1 MGLLRRIEGTGI
13 AAPPT
18 APGSADTAT
27 NTPVGLPPLPAN
39 GGAAPAVA
47 PPPPSFTPPAE
58 PPRRAGLGSAV
69 SASSRTAS
77 ISREL
82 KARVKNRLIAELDP
96 DMDLSKTAEV
106 RQRIKTL
113 FDAVVEGENIVLT
126 RVERERLFEEVT
138 ADIIGFGPI
147 EPLLQDPTVSEV
159 MVNGPN
165 QIYVEQKGKLHL
177 AEVTF
182 DDDDHVRRIIDRI
195 VSPLGRHVD
204 ESSPLCDARLPDGSR
219 VNIVI
224 PPVSLVGPTIT
235 IRKFSKT
242 PLGIDD
248 LIRFGSMTPEIAEF
262 LRACVVSRLNVV
274 VSGGT
279 GSGKTTLLNVLSSFI
294 PDDERIITV
303 EDAAELQL
311 RQEHVVRLEA
321 RPANIEGKGAITI
334 RDLVINC
341 LRMRPERIV
350 VGECRGREALDML
363 QAMNTGHDGSLT
375 TGHANSPRDML
386 ARLETMVLMAGMD
399 LPVRAIREQISSAV
413 DLIVQ
418 QSRLRD
424 GSRKITAITEVQG
437 MEGDVVVLQ
446 DVFTFEQEAFEGGKV
461 IGRIKPTGVRP
472 KFMPKLEDSG
482 IRLSPTI
489 FGLSDRF
496 F

>member
-1 MGLLRRIEGTGI
+1 MGLLRRIEGAGAPPKPQAPGGDGAP
-13 AAPPT
+13 AAPPE
-18 APGSADTAT
+18 PGS
-27 NTPVGLPPLPAN
+27 
-39 GGAAPAVA
+39 VA
-47 PPPPSFTPPAE
+47 PPPPPA
-58 PPRRAGLGSAV
+58 PPRQPAAAARPGQTQMV
-69 SASSRTAS
+69 RD
-77 ISREL
+77 L
-82 KARVKNRLIAELDP
+82 KSRVKGKLIAELDP
-96 DMDLSKTAEV
+96 NMDLSKTAEV
-106 RQRIKTL
+106 RQRIRSL
-113 FDAVVEGENIVLT
+113 FDQIVESENIVLT
-126 RVERERLFEEVT
+126 RLERDKLFEEVA

-147 EPLLQDPTVSEV
+147 EPLLQDPAISEV
-159 MVNGPN
+159 MVNGPD
-165 QIYVEQKGKLHL
+165 QIYIEQKGKLVL
-177 AEVTF
+177 SDIKF
-182 DDDDHVRRIIDRI
+182 DNDEHVRRIIDRI

-224 PPVSLVGPTIT
+224 PPISLIGPCIT
-235 IRKFSKT
+235 IRKFSKV
-242 PLGIDD
+242 PLSIDD
-248 LIRFGSMTPEIAEF
+248 LIRFGSLTPETSEF
-262 LRACVVSRLNVV
+262 LKSCVLARLNIV

-294 PDDERIITV
+294 PDDERIVTI

-321 RPANIEGKGAITI
+321 RPPNIEGKGAVTI
-334 RDLVINC
+334 RDLVINS

-399 LPVRAIREQISSAV
+399 LPVSAIRQQVSSAV

-424 GSRKITAITEVQG
+424 GSRKITNITEVQG
-437 MEGDVVVLQ
+437 MEGDVIILQ
-446 DVFTFEQEAFEGGKV
+446 DVFLFEQEAMEAGKV
-461 IGRIKPTGVRP
+461 VGRIKPTGVRP

-482 IRLSPTI
+482 IRLPPSV
-489 FGLSDRF
+489 FGISDRF

>member
-1 MGLLRRIEGTGI
+1 MGLLRRIEGAG
-13 AAPPT
+13 APPP
-18 APGSADTAT
+18 APPVPPFAVPAT
-27 NTPVGLPPLPAN
+27 
-39 GGAAPAVA
+39 
-47 PPPPSFTPPAE
+47 PPPPSTPPPAGAGVPGQ
-58 PPRRAGLGSAV
+58 PPAAPLRTGLAV
-69 SASSRTAS
+69 ANPTARTVS
-77 ISREL
+77 LGRDL

-96 DMDLSKTAEV
+96 EMDLSKTAEV

-113 FDAVVEGENIVLT
+113 FDLVVESENIVLT

-147 EPLLQDPTVSEV
+147 EPLLQDPTINEV
-159 MVNGPN
+159 MVNGPR
-165 QIYVEQKGKLHL
+165 QVYVEQKGRLL
-177 AEVTF
+177 LTDVVF
-182 DDDDHVRRIIDRI
+182 DDDEHVRRIIDRI

-219 VNIVI
+219 VNIAI
-224 PPVSLVGPTIT
+224 PPISLTGPTLT

-262 LRACVVSRLNVV
+262 LRACVVARLNIVI
-274 VSGGT
+274 SGGT

-294 PDDERIITV
+294 PNDERIITV

-321 RPANIEGKGAITI
+321 RPPNIEGKGAITI

-341 LRMRPERIV
+341 LRMRPDRIV

-375 TGHANSPRDML
+375 TAHANGPRDVL
-386 ARLETMVLMAGMD
+386 SRLETMVLMAGMD

-413 DLIVQ
+413 DLIVH

-424 GSRKITAITEVQG
+424 GSRKITHITEVQG
-437 MEGDVVVLQ
+437 MEGETIILQ
-446 DVFTFEQEAFEGGKV
+446 DIFLFEQEAYEGGKV
-461 IGRIKPTGVRP
+461 IGRIRPTGVRP
-472 KFMPKLEDSG
+472 KFMPKLEDAG
-482 IRLSPTI
+482 IRLPATV
-489 FGLSDRF
+489 FGLPDRF

>member
-1 MGLLRRIEGTGI
+1 MGLLRRIEGAG
-13 AAPPT
+13 APP
-18 APGSADTAT
+18 P
-27 NTPVGLPPLPAN
+27 
-39 GGAAPAVA
+39 AAPAPPYAVPA
-47 PPPPSFTPPAE
+47 TPAPSPTPPPPGGNGAQGQPPAA
-58 PPRRAGLGSAV
+58 PLRTGLTVANPTARTV
-69 SASSRTAS
+69 SLGRD
-77 ISREL
+77 L
-82 KARVKNRLIAELDP
+82 KMRVKNRLIAELDP
-96 DMDLSKTAEV
+96 EMDLSKTAEV
-106 RQRIKTL
+106 RQRIKML
-113 FDAVVEGENIVLT
+113 FDLVVESENIVLT

-147 EPLLQDPTVSEV
+147 EPLLQDPTINEV

-165 QIYVEQKGKLHL
+165 QVYVEQRGRLYRTD
-177 AEVTF
+177 VVF
-182 DDDDHVRRIIDRI
+182 DDDEHVRRIIDRI

-204 ESSPLCDARLPDGSR
+204 EASPLCDARLPDGSR
-219 VNIVI
+219 VNIAI
-224 PPVSLVGPTIT
+224 PPISLIGPTIT
-235 IRKFSKT
+235 IRKFSKN

-248 LIRFGSMTPEIAEF
+248 LIRFGTMTPEIAEF
-262 LRACVVSRLNVV
+262 LRACVVARLNIVI
-274 VSGGT
+274 SGGT

-294 PDDERIITV
+294 PNDERIITI

-321 RPANIEGKGAITI
+321 RPPNIEGKGAITI

-386 ARLETMVLMAGMD
+386 SRLETMVLMAGMD
-399 LPVRAIREQISSAV
+399 LPVRAIREQIASAV

-437 MEGDVVVLQ
+437 MEGDTITLQ
-446 DVFTFEQEAFEGGKV
+446 DVFLFEQEAYESGKV
-461 IGRIKPTGVRP
+461 IGRIRPTGVRP
-472 KFMPKLEDSG
+472 KFMPKLEDAG
-482 IRLSPTI
+482 IHLPATV
-489 FGLSDRF
+489 FGLPDRF

>member
-1 MGLLRRIEGTGI
+1 MGLLRRIEGAGI
-13 AAPPT
+13 APAPTVPAPSDSATVTLAPLSPQTT
-18 APGSADTAT
+18 AGSPAP
-27 NTPVGLPPLPAN
+27 TPVPT
-39 GGAAPAVA
+39 VA
-47 PPPPSFTPPAE
+47 PPPPE
-58 PPRRAGLGSAV
+58 PPRRAGLGGAV
-69 SASSRTAS
+69 SSTARTAS

-82 KARVKNRLIAELDP
+82 KSRVKTRLIAELDP
-96 DMDLSKTAEV
+96 DMDLSKTEEV

-165 QIYVEQKGKLHL
+165 QIYIEQKGKLHL
-177 AEVTF
+177 AEAAF

-224 PPVSLVGPTIT
+224 PPVSLIGPTIT

-248 LIRFGSMTPEIAEF
+248 LIRFGSMTPELAEF
-262 LRACVVSRLNVV
+262 LRACVVSRLNCV

-311 RQEHVVRLEA
+311 RQDHVVRLEA

-386 ARLETMVLMAGMD
+386 SRLETMVLMAGMD
-399 LPVRAIREQISSAV
+399 LPVRAIREQIASAV

-418 QSRLRD
+418 QSRMRD

-437 MEGDVVVLQ
+437 MEGDMITLQ
-446 DVFTFEQEAFEGGKV
+446 DIFLFEQESFEGGKV

-472 KFMPKLEDSG
+472 KFMPRLEDAG
-482 IRLSPTI
+482 IRLSPTV
-489 FGLSDRF
+489 FGLSERF

>member
-1 MGLLRRIEGTGI
+1 MRPTPNARPGANQILR
-13 AAPPT
+13 
-18 APGSADTAT
+18 D
-27 NTPVGLPPLPAN
+27 
-39 GGAAPAVA
+39 
-47 PPPPSFTPPAE
+47 
-58 PPRRAGLGSAV
+58 
-69 SASSRTAS
+69 
-77 ISREL
+77 L
-82 KARVKNRLIAELDP
+82 KSRVKSKLIAELDP
-96 DMDLSKTAEV
+96 NMDLTKTTEV
-106 RQRIKTL
+106 RARIKLL
-113 FDAVVEGENIVLT
+113 FDQIVESENIVLT
-126 RVERERLFEEVT
+126 RIERDRLFEEVA

-147 EPLLQDPTVSEV
+147 EPLLQDPAISEV
-159 MVNGPN
+159 MVNGAD
-165 QIYVEQKGKLHL
+165 QIYIEQKGKLVL
-177 AEVTF
+177 TEVRF
-182 DDDDHVRRIIDRI
+182 DNDEHVRRIIDRI

-204 ESSPLCDARLPDGSR
+204 EASPLCDARLPDGSR
-219 VNIVI
+219 VNIII
-224 PPVSLVGPTIT
+224 PPVSLVGPCVT

-242 PLGIDD
+242 PLTIDD
-248 LIRFGSMTPEIAEF
+248 LIRFGSITPEIADF
-262 LRACVVSRLNVV
+262 LRACVLARLNVV

-294 PDDERIITV
+294 PDDERIVTV

-321 RPANIEGKGAITI
+321 RPPNIEGKGAITI

-399 LPVRAIREQISSAV
+399 LPVSAIRQQISSAV

-424 GSRKITAITEVQG
+424 GTRKVTQVTEVQG
-437 MEGDVVVLQ
+437 MEGDVITLQ
-446 DVFTFEQEAFEGGKV
+446 DIFQFDQEAFEGGKV
-461 IGRIKPTGVRP
+461 VGRIRPTGVRP
-472 KFMPKLEDSG
+472 KFMPKIEDSG
-482 IRLSPTI
+482 VRLPPSI
-489 FGLSDRF
+489 FGVSDRF